1 MKKVMPSKYKYIDL
15 TYSPSGKDVIAYYYL
30 EPNGTTLED
39 VADKVAGESSIDTWT
54 DFWSLEPEIFEKLKP
69 SVYEINKENSTIKIA
84 YPSELFEPSSVPQ
97 ILSALAGNIFGMKAV
112 KNLRLIDISFPQ
124 KIMKLYSGPAYG
136 IKGIRQLLKVY
147 ERPLLGTI
155 VKPKVGLTSS
165 KHAKVA
171 YNAWIGGLDIV
182 KDDENLTNQS
192 FNKFEERIQKTLN
205 LRDKAEKET
214 GEKKMYMA
222 NITAETKQMLKRA
235 DFVYENGG
243 EYVMIDFLTLGFSAF
258 QTLKEHLGNRQ
269 VIHVHRAMHAV
280 LTKNEK
286 HGISMQML
294 AKLVRMIGGDQLHV
308 GTMGEGKMNN
318 EDDFY
323 SVETLR
329 SKYVKESPGLL
340 EQDWDYINPVFPVAS
355 GGLDPGKIPALIK
368 KFGIDVVLQFGGGC
382 HGHPNGTEAGAKAI
396 RAVTEGILK
405 GQTIEEIAKKEK
417 EVEIAFRKFAMPLEE
432 KNSKNSKNSKK

>member
-1 MKKVMPSKYKYIDL
+1 MKKILQHKYKYIDL
-15 TYSPSGKDVIAYYYL
+15 TYSPSGKDVVAYYYL

-39 VADKVAGESSIDTWT
+39 AADRVAGESSIDTWT
-54 DFWSLEPEIFEKLKP
+54 DFSTLEPEIFERLKP
-69 SVYEINKENSTIKIA
+69 SVFEINKEKSTIKIA
-84 YPSELFEPSSVPQ
+84 YPSELFEATSIPQ

-136 IKGIRQLLKVY
+136 IKGVRQLLKVY

-155 VKPKVGLTSS
+155 VKPKVGLTPS

-171 YNAWIGGLDIV
+171 YSAWVGGLDLV

-192 FNKFEERIQKTLN
+192 FNKFEERVEKTLN

-214 GEKKMYMA
+214 GERKVYIA
-222 NITAETKQMLKRA
+222 NITAETREMLKRA
-235 DFVYENGG
+235 DFVYEHGG
-243 EYVMIDFLTLGFSAF
+243 EYVMIDFLTIGFSAF

-269 VIHVHRAMHAV
+269 VIHVHRAMHAAI
-280 LTKNEK
+280 TKNEK

-329 SKYVKESPGLL
+329 SKYVKECDGLL
-340 EQDWDYINPVFPVAS
+340 EQDWEYINPVFPVAS
-355 GGLDPGKIPALIK
+355 GGLDPGKIPILIK
-368 KFGIDVVLQFGGGC
+368 KFGIDAVLQFGGGC

-396 RAVTEGILK
+396 RAVTESFLK
-405 GQTIEEIAKKEK
+405 GQSLDELSKKNK
-417 EVEIAFRKFAMPLEE
+417 EVEVAFKKFNFVEEE
-432 KNSKNSKNSKK
+432 KGSKNKNLKR

>member
-155 VKPKVGLTSS
+155 VKPKV
-165 KHAKVA
+165 
-171 YNAWIGGLDIV
+171 
-182 KDDENLTNQS
+182 
-192 FNKFEERIQKTLN
+192 
-205 LRDKAEKET
+205 
-214 GEKKMYMA
+214 
-222 NITAETKQMLKRA
+222 
-235 DFVYENGG
+235 
-243 EYVMIDFLTLGFSAF
+243 
-258 QTLKEHLGNRQ
+258 
-269 VIHVHRAMHAV
+269 
-280 LTKNEK
+280 
-286 HGISMQML
+286 
-294 AKLVRMIGGDQLHV
+294 
-308 GTMGEGKMNN
+308 
-318 EDDFY
+318 
-323 SVETLR
+323 
-329 SKYVKESPGLL
+329 
-340 EQDWDYINPVFPVAS
+340 
-355 GGLDPGKIPALIK
+355 
-368 KFGIDVVLQFGGGC
+368 
-382 HGHPNGTEAGAKAI
+382 
-396 RAVTEGILK
+396 
-405 GQTIEEIAKKEK
+405 
-417 EVEIAFRKFAMPLEE
+417 
-432 KNSKNSKNSKK
+432 